1 MLPRCC
7 FHWKLIHQLLASL
20 KYGRLAMPSHV
31 PWIVNGVNGLTLM
44 LAPLPA
50 VEDQK
55 GGHVGWPAVIISRNL
70 SLEDTVCKIWHCCTE
85 FHEVRYKSCLAPGK
99 AKRSRIIWVSPSHGG
114 VECDGSTED
123 EDLWASLGRVL
134 LTFKSWTLADLV
146 DLL

>member
-1 MLPRCC
+1 MLPRLR

-123 EDLWASLGRVL
+123 EDPWASLGL
-134 LTFKSWTLADLV
+134 DLG
-146 DLL
+146 